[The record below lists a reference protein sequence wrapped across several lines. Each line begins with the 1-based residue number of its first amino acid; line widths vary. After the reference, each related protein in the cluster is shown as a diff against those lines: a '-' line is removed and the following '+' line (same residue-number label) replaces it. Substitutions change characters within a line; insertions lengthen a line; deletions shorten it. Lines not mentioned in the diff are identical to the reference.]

1 MGKHFF
7 LTCSLAFL
15 CMISGTLSAAENNY
29 NVLFIQSYTNSS
41 SWHNNLI
48 AGLQDGLKEGGV
60 KANVVIEYL
69 NADFWT
75 FASECVIMRR
85 ICERARQRKTDLIVT
100 SSDEAF
106 FTLTHCG
113 DSLPYQIPVVVSG
126 IKYPDRKLFD
136 RMPNVSGFTSVTDFN
151 VLLEEAIRLFPA
163 RKEIVCLSD
172 SSFLSAK
179 GVEAVEEAWES
190 FHKKHPEYS
199 FKELNVQR
207 KSLNSLVTSIC
218 YDYHAHKYIVIAPKW
233 IPFLSL
239 KLKAPVFANQN
250 LAMTSGVLC
259 VYDVEP
265 AADTYAAGIQAASIL
280 KGRSPASFGIGDL
293 GGKLLFD
300 YKQLDFFRVDVDN
313 VEKRGIVL
321 NIPLMDRY
329 QAWFILFYSVI
340 VGALAFLVVW
350 LYRSN
355 RRESRKRIHAQTR
368 LLIQHRLVEQRDE
381 FDKIFCSIR
390 DGLVTYDMDL
400 RIHFVNRALVE
411 MLGLPAEMYTT
422 RPYEGQVA
430 GSILHIYMNGENIL
444 QALLKQVIQ
453 DRKPVIIPE
462 KAFMQENT
470 KGTYFPVSGEVVPIF
485 AKDKLTG
492 MAIVCR
498 NISEEEMQK
507 RFFNMAIEESS
518 IYPWQYNTRLKC
530 FHFPDGL
537 LQRFN
542 CYDNTDYISRE
553 ELDRIVHPEDLSRT
567 CRHFDNIMLGH
578 EPNSRMSFRL
588 QNADGGYEWWEFR
601 STAYEGLTVD
611 IPYRVLGVCQS
622 IQRYKDTEEE
632 LIAARDR
639 ALQADRL
646 KSAFLANMS
655 HEIRTP
661 LNAIVGFSGLLNT
674 AEEAAE
680 REEYVRIIENN
691 NELLLQLI
699 GDILD
704 LSKIEAGTLE
714 FAETPVDVNALI
726 KETIKTMQLRAEDKG
741 LTVRLKDSLPDC
753 IIKTDRNR
761 LSQLLINLTTNA
773 IKFTEEGGISMGYT
787 AQRKEGML
795 RFYVTDTGCGI
806 PQEKQADIFMRF
818 VKLNGFAQGTGLG
831 LPICKTIVNKMGGEI
846 GVESEPGKGSTF
858 WFTIPNILAKK
869 ENKPQ
874 QEYTLQTV
882 LKDKIT
888 ILVAEDNMSNYTL
901 FETILKKDYCVLH
914 AWNGEEAVEL
924 FKNHSPHIVLM
935 DINMPVMDGYEATAE
950 IRKISKDV
958 PILAVTAYA
967 YASDEQRILSQ
978 GFDGYTPKP
987 INAKVLQSM
996 IVDLLSTRL
1005 MVL

>member
-15 CMISGTLSAAENNY
+15 CMISGTLSAAETNY

-48 AGLQDGLKEGGV
+48 AGLQDGLEEGGV

-207 KSLNSLVTSIC
+207 KSLNSLITSIC

-300 YKQLDFFRVDVDN
+300 YKQLDFFHVDVDS

-355 RRESRKRIHAQTR
+355 RRESRKRIHAQPR

-661 LNAIVGFSGLLNT
+661 LNAIVGFSDLLKDLQ
-674 AEEAAE
+674 AFSSEEVQQFVE
-680 REEYVRIIENN
+680 TININCT
-691 NELLLQLI
+691 LLLALI
-699 GDILD
+699 NDILD
-704 LSKIEAGTLE
+704 LSRIESGTMDFKFGAFNLAFIMQE
-714 FAETPVDVNALI
+714 VHESQRLSMPRDV
-726 KETIKTMQLRAEDKG
+726 ELRIEIPEGEDK
-741 LTVRLKDSLPDC
+741 LVITDSVRLKQVV
-753 IIKTDRNR
+753 NN
-761 LSQLLINLTTNA
+761 LINNA
-773 IKFTEEGGISMGYT
+773 KKFTVTGSITFGYVTNREGYTTIFVEDTGSGISED
-787 AQRKEGML
+787 AQKHIFE
-795 RFYVTDTGCGI
+795 RFYKEDSFT
-806 PQEKQADIFMRF
+806 
-818 VKLNGFAQGTGLG
+818 QGAGLG
-831 LPICKTIVNKMGGEI
+831 LSICQTIVDRLHGSI
-846 GVESEPGKGSTF
+846 SVSSELGKGTRF
-858 WFTIPNILAKK
+858 EVVIPDAN
-869 ENKPQ
+869 E
-874 QEYTLQTV
+874 
-882 LKDKIT
+882 
-888 ILVAEDNMSNYTL
+888 
-901 FETILKKDYCVLH
+901 
-914 AWNGEEAVEL
+914 
-924 FKNHSPHIVLM
+924 
-935 DINMPVMDGYEATAE
+935 
-950 IRKISKDV
+950 
-958 PILAVTAYA
+958 
-967 YASDEQRILSQ
+967 
-978 GFDGYTPKP
+978 
-987 INAKVLQSM
+987 
-996 IVDLLSTRL
+996 
-1005 MVL
+1005 

>member
-1 MGKHFF
+1 
-7 LTCSLAFL
+7 
-15 CMISGTLSAAENNY
+15 MISGTLSAAENNY

-422 RPYEGQVA
+422 RPYEGQIA

-518 IYPWQYNTRLKC
+518 IYPWQYNARLKC

-601 STAYEGLTVD
+601 STAYEGPTVD

-661 LNAIVGFSGLLNT
+661 LNAIVGFSDLLKDLQ
-674 AEEAAE
+674 AFSSEEVQQFVE
-680 REEYVRIIENN
+680 TININCT
-691 NELLLQLI
+691 LLLALI
-699 GDILD
+699 NDILD
-704 LSKIEAGTLE
+704 LSRIESGTMDFQFSSYNLT
-714 FAETPVDVNALI
+714 FI
-726 KETIKTMQLRAEDKG
+726 MQEVYDSQRLSMPQGVKLCTDFPEGADKYI
-741 LTVRLKDSLPDC
+741 TTDAVRLKQVL
-753 IIKTDRNR
+753 NN
-761 LSQLLINLTTNA
+761 LINNA
-773 IKFTEEGGISMGYT
+773 KKFTVQGSITLGYRVDESGYTTVFVEDTGAGISDED
-787 AQRKEGML
+787 QKHIFE
-795 RFYVTDTGCGI
+795 RFY
-806 PQEKQADIFMRF
+806 KADSFT
-818 VKLNGFAQGTGLG
+818 QGAGLG
-831 LPICKTIVNKMGGEI
+831 LSICQTIVERIHGTITVTSK
-846 GVESEPGKGSTF
+846 PGRGTRF
-858 WFTIPNILAKK
+858 
-869 ENKPQ
+869 E
-874 QEYTLQTV
+874 V
-882 LKDKIT
+882 R
-888 ILVAEDNMSNYTL
+888 MS
-901 FETILKKDYCVLH
+901 D
-914 AWNGEEAVEL
+914 
-924 FKNHSPHIVLM
+924 
-935 DINMPVMDGYEATAE
+935 
-950 IRKISKDV
+950 DV
-958 PILAVTAYA
+958 I
-967 YASDEQRILSQ
+967 
-978 GFDGYTPKP
+978 
-987 INAKVLQSM
+987 
-996 IVDLLSTRL
+996 
-1005 MVL
+1005 

>member
-1 MGKHFF
+1 
-7 LTCSLAFL
+7 
-15 CMISGTLSAAENNY
+15 MISGTLSAAETNY

-48 AGLQDGLKEGGV
+48 AGLQDGLEEGGV

-85 ICERARQRKTDLIVT
+85 ICERARQRNTDLIVT

-265 AADTYAAGIQAASIL
+265 AADTYATGIQAASIL

-422 RPYEGQVA
+422 RPYEGQIA

-661 LNAIVGFSGLLNT
+661 LNAIVGFSDLLKDLQ
-674 AEEAAE
+674 AFSSEEVQQFVE
-680 REEYVRIIENN
+680 TININCT
-691 NELLLQLI
+691 LLLALI
-699 GDILD
+699 NDILD
-704 LSKIEAGTLE
+704 LSRIESGTMDFQFSSYNLT
-714 FAETPVDVNALI
+714 FI
-726 KETIKTMQLRAEDKG
+726 MQEVYDSQRLSMPQGVKLCTDFPEGADKYI
-741 LTVRLKDSLPDC
+741 TTDAVRLKQVL
-753 IIKTDRNR
+753 NN
-761 LSQLLINLTTNA
+761 LINNA
-773 IKFTEEGGISMGYT
+773 KKFTVQGSITLGYRVDESGYTTVFVEDTGAGISDED
-787 AQRKEGML
+787 QKHIFE
-795 RFYVTDTGCGI
+795 RFY
-806 PQEKQADIFMRF
+806 KADSFT
-818 VKLNGFAQGTGLG
+818 QGAGLG
-831 LPICKTIVNKMGGEI
+831 LSICQTIVERIHGTITVTSK
-846 GVESEPGKGSTF
+846 PGRGTRF
-858 WFTIPNILAKK
+858 
-869 ENKPQ
+869 E
-874 QEYTLQTV
+874 V
-882 LKDKIT
+882 R
-888 ILVAEDNMSNYTL
+888 MS
-901 FETILKKDYCVLH
+901 D
-914 AWNGEEAVEL
+914 
-924 FKNHSPHIVLM
+924 
-935 DINMPVMDGYEATAE
+935 
-950 IRKISKDV
+950 DV
-958 PILAVTAYA
+958 I
-967 YASDEQRILSQ
+967 
-978 GFDGYTPKP
+978 
-987 INAKVLQSM
+987 
-996 IVDLLSTRL
+996 
-1005 MVL
+1005 

>member
-15 CMISGTLSAAENNY
+15 CMISGTLSAAETNY

-48 AGLQDGLKEGGV
+48 AGLQDGLEEGGV

-172 SSFLSAK
+172 SSFLSTK

-207 KSLNSLVTSIC
+207 KSLNSLITSIC

-422 RPYEGQVA
+422 RPYEGQIA

-661 LNAIVGFSGLLNT
+661 LNAIVGFSDLLKDLQ
-674 AEEAAE
+674 AFSSEEVQQFVE
-680 REEYVRIIENN
+680 TININCT
-691 NELLLQLI
+691 LLLALI
-699 GDILD
+699 NDILD
-704 LSKIEAGTLE
+704 LSRIESGTMDFQFSSYNLT
-714 FAETPVDVNALI
+714 FI
-726 KETIKTMQLRAEDKG
+726 MQEVYDSQRLSMPQGVKLCTDFPEGADKYI
-741 LTVRLKDSLPDC
+741 TTDAVRLKQVL
-753 IIKTDRNR
+753 NN
-761 LSQLLINLTTNA
+761 LINNA
-773 IKFTEEGGISMGYT
+773 KKFTVQGSITLGYRVDESGYTTVFVEDTGAGISDED
-787 AQRKEGML
+787 QKHIFE
-795 RFYVTDTGCGI
+795 RFY
-806 PQEKQADIFMRF
+806 KADSFT
-818 VKLNGFAQGTGLG
+818 QGAGLG
-831 LPICKTIVNKMGGEI
+831 LSICQTIVERIHGTITVTSK
-846 GVESEPGKGSTF
+846 PGRGTRF
-858 WFTIPNILAKK
+858 
-869 ENKPQ
+869 E
-874 QEYTLQTV
+874 V
-882 LKDKIT
+882 R
-888 ILVAEDNMSNYTL
+888 MS
-901 FETILKKDYCVLH
+901 D
-914 AWNGEEAVEL
+914 
-924 FKNHSPHIVLM
+924 
-935 DINMPVMDGYEATAE
+935 
-950 IRKISKDV
+950 DV
-958 PILAVTAYA
+958 I
-967 YASDEQRILSQ
+967 
-978 GFDGYTPKP
+978 
-987 INAKVLQSM
+987 
-996 IVDLLSTRL
+996 
-1005 MVL
+1005 

>member
-239 KLKAPVFANQN
+239 KLKALVFANQN

-422 RPYEGQVA
+422 RPYEGQIA

-661 LNAIVGFSGLLNT
+661 LNAIVGFSDLLKDLQ
-674 AEEAAE
+674 AFSSEEVQQFVE
-680 REEYVRIIENN
+680 TININCT
-691 NELLLQLI
+691 LLLALI
-699 GDILD
+699 NDILD
-704 LSKIEAGTLE
+704 LSRIESGTMDFQFSSYNLT
-714 FAETPVDVNALI
+714 FI
-726 KETIKTMQLRAEDKG
+726 MQEVYDSQRLSMPQGVKLCTDFPEGADKYI
-741 LTVRLKDSLPDC
+741 TTDAVRLKQVL
-753 IIKTDRNR
+753 NN
-761 LSQLLINLTTNA
+761 LINNA
-773 IKFTEEGGISMGYT
+773 KKFTVQGSITLGYRVDESGYTTVFVEDTGAGISDED
-787 AQRKEGML
+787 QKHIFE
-795 RFYVTDTGCGI
+795 RFY
-806 PQEKQADIFMRF
+806 KADSFT
-818 VKLNGFAQGTGLG
+818 QGAGLG
-831 LPICKTIVNKMGGEI
+831 LSICQTIVERIHGTITVTSK
-846 GVESEPGKGSTF
+846 PGRGTRF
-858 WFTIPNILAKK
+858 
-869 ENKPQ
+869 E
-874 QEYTLQTV
+874 V
-882 LKDKIT
+882 R
-888 ILVAEDNMSNYTL
+888 MS
-901 FETILKKDYCVLH
+901 D
-914 AWNGEEAVEL
+914 
-924 FKNHSPHIVLM
+924 
-935 DINMPVMDGYEATAE
+935 
-950 IRKISKDV
+950 DV
-958 PILAVTAYA
+958 I
-967 YASDEQRILSQ
+967 
-978 GFDGYTPKP
+978 
-987 INAKVLQSM
+987 
-996 IVDLLSTRL
+996 
-1005 MVL
+1005 

>member
-1 MGKHFF
+1 
-7 LTCSLAFL
+7 
-15 CMISGTLSAAENNY
+15 
-29 NVLFIQSYTNSS
+29 
-41 SWHNNLI
+41 
-48 AGLQDGLKEGGV
+48 
-60 KANVVIEYL
+60 
-69 NADFWT
+69 
-75 FASECVIMRR
+75 
-85 ICERARQRKTDLIVT
+85 
-100 SSDEAF
+100 
-106 FTLTHCG
+106 
-113 DSLPYQIPVVVSG
+113 
-126 IKYPDRKLFD
+126 
-136 RMPNVSGFTSVTDFN
+136 
-151 VLLEEAIRLFPA
+151 
-163 RKEIVCLSD
+163 
-172 SSFLSAK
+172 
-179 GVEAVEEAWES
+179 
-190 FHKKHPEYS
+190 
-199 FKELNVQR
+199 
-207 KSLNSLVTSIC
+207 
-218 YDYHAHKYIVIAPKW
+218 
-233 IPFLSL
+233 
-239 KLKAPVFANQN
+239 
-250 LAMTSGVLC
+250 
-259 VYDVEP
+259 
-265 AADTYAAGIQAASIL
+265 
-280 KGRSPASFGIGDL
+280 
-293 GGKLLFD
+293 
-300 YKQLDFFRVDVDN
+300 
-313 VEKRGIVL
+313 
-321 NIPLMDRY
+321 MDRY

-661 LNAIVGFSGLLNT
+661 LNAIVGFSDLLKDLQ
-674 AEEAAE
+674 AFSSEEVQQFVE
-680 REEYVRIIENN
+680 TININCT
-691 NELLLQLI
+691 LLLALI
-699 GDILD
+699 NDILD
-704 LSKIEAGTLE
+704 LSRIESGTMDFQFSSYNLTFIMQEVYDSQRLSMPQGVELCTDFLE
-714 FAETPVDVNALI
+714 GA
-726 KETIKTMQLRAEDKG
+726 DKYI
-741 LTVRLKDSLPDC
+741 TTDAVRLKQVL
-753 IIKTDRNR
+753 NN
-761 LSQLLINLTTNA
+761 LINNA
-773 IKFTEEGGISMGYT
+773 KKFTVQGNITLGYRVDESGYTTVFVEDTGAGISDED
-787 AQRKEGML
+787 QKHIFE
-795 RFYVTDTGCGI
+795 RFY
-806 PQEKQADIFMRF
+806 KADSFT
-818 VKLNGFAQGTGLG
+818 QGAGLG
-831 LPICKTIVNKMGGEI
+831 LSICQTIVERIHGTITVTSK
-846 GVESEPGKGSTF
+846 PGRGTRF
-858 WFTIPNILAKK
+858 
-869 ENKPQ
+869 E
-874 QEYTLQTV
+874 V
-882 LKDKIT
+882 R
-888 ILVAEDNMSNYTL
+888 MS
-901 FETILKKDYCVLH
+901 D
-914 AWNGEEAVEL
+914 
-924 FKNHSPHIVLM
+924 
-935 DINMPVMDGYEATAE
+935 
-950 IRKISKDV
+950 DV
-958 PILAVTAYA
+958 I
-967 YASDEQRILSQ
+967 
-978 GFDGYTPKP
+978 
-987 INAKVLQSM
+987 
-996 IVDLLSTRL
+996 
-1005 MVL
+1005 

>member
-15 CMISGTLSAAENNY
+15 CMISGTLSAAETNY

-48 AGLQDGLKEGGV
+48 AGLQDGLEEGGV

-69 NADFWT
+69 NADFGT

-207 KSLNSLVTSIC
+207 KSLNSLITSIC

-300 YKQLDFFRVDVDN
+300 YKQLDFFHVDVDS

-430 GSILHIYMNGENIL
+430 GSILHIYMNGKNIL

-661 LNAIVGFSGLLNT
+661 LNAIVGFSDLLKDLQ
-674 AEEAAE
+674 AFSSEEVQQFVE
-680 REEYVRIIENN
+680 TININCT
-691 NELLLQLI
+691 LLLALI
-699 GDILD
+699 NDILD
-704 LSKIEAGTLE
+704 LSRIESGTMDFQFSSYNLT
-714 FAETPVDVNALI
+714 FI
-726 KETIKTMQLRAEDKG
+726 MQEVYDSQRLSMPQGVELCTDFPEGADKYI
-741 LTVRLKDSLPDC
+741 TTDAVRLKQVL
-753 IIKTDRNR
+753 NN
-761 LSQLLINLTTNA
+761 LINNA
-773 IKFTEEGGISMGYT
+773 KKFTVQGSITLGYRVDESGYTTVFVEDTGAGISDED
-787 AQRKEGML
+787 QKHIFE
-795 RFYVTDTGCGI
+795 RFY
-806 PQEKQADIFMRF
+806 KADSFT
-818 VKLNGFAQGTGLG
+818 QGAGLG
-831 LPICKTIVNKMGGEI
+831 LSICQTIVERIHGTITVTSK
-846 GVESEPGKGSTF
+846 PGRGTRF
-858 WFTIPNILAKK
+858 
-869 ENKPQ
+869 E
-874 QEYTLQTV
+874 V
-882 LKDKIT
+882 R
-888 ILVAEDNMSNYTL
+888 MS
-901 FETILKKDYCVLH
+901 D
-914 AWNGEEAVEL
+914 
-924 FKNHSPHIVLM
+924 
-935 DINMPVMDGYEATAE
+935 
-950 IRKISKDV
+950 DV
-958 PILAVTAYA
+958 I
-967 YASDEQRILSQ
+967 
-978 GFDGYTPKP
+978 
-987 INAKVLQSM
+987 
-996 IVDLLSTRL
+996 
-1005 MVL
+1005 

>member
-1 MGKHFF
+1 
-7 LTCSLAFL
+7 
-15 CMISGTLSAAENNY
+15 MISGTLSAAETNY

-48 AGLQDGLKEGGV
+48 AGLQDGLEEGGV

-207 KSLNSLVTSIC
+207 KSLNSLITSIC

-300 YKQLDFFRVDVDN
+300 YKQLDFFHVDVDS

-411 MLGLPAEMYTT
+411 MLGLPAEMYST

-567 CRHFDNIMLGH
+567 CRHFDNFMLGH
-578 EPNSRMSFRL
+578 EPNSRLSFRL

-639 ALQADRL
+639 ALQAD
-646 KSAFLANMS
+646 
-655 HEIRTP
+655 
-661 LNAIVGFSGLLNT
+661 
-674 AEEAAE
+674 
-680 REEYVRIIENN
+680 
-691 NELLLQLI
+691 
-699 GDILD
+699 
-704 LSKIEAGTLE
+704 
-714 FAETPVDVNALI
+714 
-726 KETIKTMQLRAEDKG
+726 
-741 LTVRLKDSLPDC
+741 
-753 IIKTDRNR
+753 
-761 LSQLLINLTTNA
+761 
-773 IKFTEEGGISMGYT
+773 
-787 AQRKEGML
+787 
-795 RFYVTDTGCGI
+795 
-806 PQEKQADIFMRF
+806 
-818 VKLNGFAQGTGLG
+818 
-831 LPICKTIVNKMGGEI
+831 
-846 GVESEPGKGSTF
+846 
-858 WFTIPNILAKK
+858 
-869 ENKPQ
+869 
-874 QEYTLQTV
+874 
-882 LKDKIT
+882 
-888 ILVAEDNMSNYTL
+888 
-901 FETILKKDYCVLH
+901 
-914 AWNGEEAVEL
+914 
-924 FKNHSPHIVLM
+924 
-935 DINMPVMDGYEATAE
+935 
-950 IRKISKDV
+950 
-958 PILAVTAYA
+958 
-967 YASDEQRILSQ
+967 
-978 GFDGYTPKP
+978 
-987 INAKVLQSM
+987 
-996 IVDLLSTRL
+996 
-1005 MVL
+1005 

>member
-15 CMISGTLSAAENNY
+15 CMISGALSAAENNY

-422 RPYEGQVA
+422 RPYEGQIA

-611 IPYRVLGVCQS
+611 IPDRVLGICQS

-661 LNAIVGFSGLLNT
+661 LNAIVGFSDLLKDLQ
-674 AEEAAE
+674 AFSSEEVQQFVE
-680 REEYVRIIENN
+680 TININCT
-691 NELLLQLI
+691 LLLALI
-699 GDILD
+699 NDILD
-704 LSKIEAGTLE
+704 LSRIESGTMDFQFSSYNLT
-714 FAETPVDVNALI
+714 FI
-726 KETIKTMQLRAEDKG
+726 MQEVYDSQRLSMPQGVKLCTDFPEGADKYI
-741 LTVRLKDSLPDC
+741 TTDAVRLKQVL
-753 IIKTDRNR
+753 NN
-761 LSQLLINLTTNA
+761 LINNA
-773 IKFTEEGGISMGYT
+773 KKFTVQGSITLGYRVDESGYTTVFVEDTGAGISDED
-787 AQRKEGML
+787 QKHIFE
-795 RFYVTDTGCGI
+795 RFY
-806 PQEKQADIFMRF
+806 KADSFT
-818 VKLNGFAQGTGLG
+818 QGAGLG
-831 LPICKTIVNKMGGEI
+831 LSICQTIVERIHGTITVTSK
-846 GVESEPGKGSTF
+846 PGRGTRF
-858 WFTIPNILAKK
+858 
-869 ENKPQ
+869 E
-874 QEYTLQTV
+874 V
-882 LKDKIT
+882 R
-888 ILVAEDNMSNYTL
+888 MS
-901 FETILKKDYCVLH
+901 D
-914 AWNGEEAVEL
+914 
-924 FKNHSPHIVLM
+924 
-935 DINMPVMDGYEATAE
+935 
-950 IRKISKDV
+950 DV
-958 PILAVTAYA
+958 I
-967 YASDEQRILSQ
+967 
-978 GFDGYTPKP
+978 
-987 INAKVLQSM
+987 
-996 IVDLLSTRL
+996 
-1005 MVL
+1005 

>member
-1 MGKHFF
+1 
-7 LTCSLAFL
+7 
-15 CMISGTLSAAENNY
+15 MISGTLSAAENNY

-422 RPYEGQVA
+422 RPYEGQIA

-661 LNAIVGFSGLLNT
+661 LNAIVGFSDLLKDLQ
-674 AEEAAE
+674 AFSSEEVQQFVE
-680 REEYVRIIENN
+680 TININCT
-691 NELLLQLI
+691 LLLALI
-699 GDILD
+699 NDILD
-704 LSKIEAGTLE
+704 LSRIESGTMDFQFSSYNLT
-714 FAETPVDVNALI
+714 FI
-726 KETIKTMQLRAEDKG
+726 MQEVYDSQRLSMPQGVKLCTDFPEGADKYI
-741 LTVRLKDSLPDC
+741 TTDAVRLKQVL
-753 IIKTDRNR
+753 NN
-761 LSQLLINLTTNA
+761 LINNA
-773 IKFTEEGGISMGYT
+773 KKFTVQGSITLGYRVDESGYTTVFVEDTGAGISDED
-787 AQRKEGML
+787 QKHIFE
-795 RFYVTDTGCGI
+795 RFY
-806 PQEKQADIFMRF
+806 KADSFT
-818 VKLNGFAQGTGLG
+818 QGAGLG
-831 LPICKTIVNKMGGEI
+831 LSICQTIVERIHGTITVTSK
-846 GVESEPGKGSTF
+846 PGRGIRF
-858 WFTIPNILAKK
+858 
-869 ENKPQ
+869 E
-874 QEYTLQTV
+874 V
-882 LKDKIT
+882 R
-888 ILVAEDNMSNYTL
+888 MS
-901 FETILKKDYCVLH
+901 D
-914 AWNGEEAVEL
+914 
-924 FKNHSPHIVLM
+924 
-935 DINMPVMDGYEATAE
+935 
-950 IRKISKDV
+950 DV
-958 PILAVTAYA
+958 I
-967 YASDEQRILSQ
+967 
-978 GFDGYTPKP
+978 
-987 INAKVLQSM
+987 
-996 IVDLLSTRL
+996 
-1005 MVL
+1005 